1 MLIIELEKP
10 IVSVEVLNDSGGD
23 ADPAVA
29 EKNSQ
34 LHEEQIRLTQRLRA
48 QEAELSQLCAM
59 LQGLVDKFEKFY
71 KEVFT
76 SHKEKIADLS
86 LEIAR
91 KVLMQKVEEGDYEI
105 KSIIQEVLSSA
116 PTREGLVVRLNPA
129 DVAGLEKIQ
138 QEGAAG
144 NLSDIKFI
152 ADASIGR
159 AECVLESPK
168 GRIASLIEQ
177 HLERIGKALGK
188 VE

>member
-34 LHEEQIRLTQRLRA
+34 LHEEQIRLTQRLRG
-48 QEAELSQLCAM
+48 QEAELSRLCAM
-59 LQGLVDKFEKFY
+59 LQGLVDKLEKFY

-152 ADASIGR
+152 AVASIGR

-177 HLERIGKALGK
+177 HLERIRKALGK